1 MKCEIHLFLA
11 LFLAELEIALVTQEE
26 ELVWWGGFYIPCP
39 PGPLHVYIPSPH
51 LLLGER

>member
-26 ELVWWGGFYIPCP
+26 ELVWWGGFYTPCP
-39 PGPLHVYIPSPH
+39 PGPLHVYIHSPR